1 MQKQFELSGA
11 MRFSVAPMVDVT
23 DSVFR
28 RMARLFS
35 KQSMLYTEMIAA
47 DAVIHGKN
55 YLLEFHDEELPCVLQ
70 LGGSDPKK
78 LAAAAKI
85 GADFGY
91 TEINLNAGCPSD
103 KVQSGNFGAVLMKTP
118 DLIADCVKAMQDA
131 VSIPVTVKTRIGVD
145 EDDSVGFTLK
155 LIETIA
161 ATGCPHVILHAR
173 KAWLNGLSPKEN
185 RTIPPLDYERVY
197 LVKKT
202 FPNLKITINGG
213 ITTIDAVKEQLQYV
227 DGVMLGRAVIDNP
240 FILSKVDNEI
250 FGSTKPLL
258 SREELLYKAVD
269 LAAKIKEEG
278 IPVHHL
284 MRHLLG
290 LFNSCPGARLYRR
303 YLSEHMTQLGAGPD
317 VLIKAYKSMTDARKQ
332 EGNYGN

>member
-1 MQKQFELSGA
+1 MDNAIEMKQIKKSFGNNQVLK
-11 MRFSVAPMVDVT
+11 SVD
-23 DSVFR
+23 
-28 RMARLFS
+28 
-35 KQSMLYTEMIAA
+35 
-47 DAVIHGKN
+47 
-55 YLLEFHDEELPCVLQ
+55 
-70 LGGSDPKK
+70 
-78 LAAAAKI
+78 
-85 GADFGY
+85 
-91 TEINLNAGCPSD
+91 
-103 KVQSGNFGAVLMKTP
+103 
-118 DLIADCVKAMQDA
+118 
-131 VSIPVTVKTRIGVD
+131 
-145 EDDSVGFTLK
+145 FTLK
-155 LIETIA
+155 LVETIA
-161 ATGCPHVILHAR
+161 ATGCRHVILHAR

-250 FGSTKPLL
+250 FGSTKPLF

-269 LAAKIKEEG
+269 LSAKIKEEG